1 MASSSTYTDDAIVL
15 MQKDWSQADKIITLF
30 TRDHGLVRAA
40 AYGSRRSRSPLAGI
54 QLFGEIKVTLA
65 EGGSDSHL
73 DTIRQ
78 YTSLDR
84 HRTISEDIERLAYGS
99 LITEIAAHLSP
110 DHVPDE
116 TVYDALTDI
125 LLSLAERN
133 PQLVALSAIV
143 QLLSLTGWGEIIS
156 EDAAGNNEAPAPPP
170 EQAELLT
177 ILAGLDW
184 KNPPA
189 FTARRSQIAACE
201 AFVMDTLAR
210 RTGCRPRSLAFI
222 RQMRGY

>member
-15 MQKDWSQADKIITLF
+15 MQKDWSQADKIITLY
-30 TRDHGLVRAA
+30 TRGHGLVRAA

-65 EGGSDSHL
+65 EGGSGAHL

-84 HRTISEDIERLAYGS
+84 HRTIAEDIERLAYGS
-99 LITEIAAHLSP
+99 LITEVAAHLSP

-116 TVYDALTDI
+116 TVYDSLAGALD
-125 LLSLAERN
+125 SLAERN
-133 PQLVALSAIV
+133 PQLVTLSALV
-143 QLLSLTGWGEIIS
+143 QLMQLTGWGHILPEG
-156 EDAAGNNEAPAPPP
+156 DDNENTVTPPP
-170 EQAELLT
+170 DTVELLT
-177 ILAGLDW
+177 ILADLDW
-184 KNPPA
+184 KNPPT
-189 FTARRSQIAACE
+189 FTAKRSQIAACE
-201 AFVMDTLAR
+201 SFIIDALAK
-210 RTGCRPRSLAFI
+210 RTGCRPRSLNFI

>member
-1 MASSSTYTDDAIVL
+1 MASSSIYTDDAIVL
-15 MQKDWSQADKIITLF
+15 MQKDWSQADKIITLY
-30 TRDHGLVRAA
+30 TRGHGLVRAA

-54 QLFGEIKVTLA
+54 QLFGEIKATLA

-84 HRTISEDIERLAYGS
+84 HRTITEDIERLAYGS
-99 LITEIAAHLSP
+99 LITEVAAHLSP

-116 TVYDALTDI
+116 TVYDALAGI

-143 QLLSLTGWGEIIS
+143 QLLSLTGWGHILPEG
-156 EDAAGNNEAPAPPP
+156 DDNEGAVSPPP
-170 EQAELLT
+170 ETVELLT

-201 AFVMDTLAR
+201 AFIIDTLAK
-210 RTGCRPRSLAFI
+210 RTGCRPRSLNFI